1 MNAYTTS
8 PLMQKRYK
16 FRRLLKLILLF
27 IFSLHFVS
35 SYAQFEDES
44 SHKGL
49 SKKKWPPVIHK
60 LSEIGLPES
69 MVKRIRRYT
78 KQDMD
83 SAMQGGE
90 DFHESYAE
98 KDKNDVFEDY
108 VVKVM
113 LRFVGGSIV
122 GFVKKEN
129 MMQTNQG
136 QYVQTRIE
144 IPIEW
149 CALDSVKQEHCAKT
163 PEEIKEL
170 DSIAKPKDWHQ
181 KLDPNEVAQNKVE
194 DNFDLLQMLDSK
206 KGAKKLKSKKML
218 DSLASI
224 ATNLTGDDSLF
235 AVQKIN
241 KLQKE
246 LQVELRKKKGGVA
259 LDDST
264 LISITNGLSGV
275 DSMNA
280 IKSYFAMEKAQKD
293 KRFIKAE
300 KSLDSTTIASLTQGL
315 SPTDSVKAIRKFLM
329 GALAT
334 KRSKQTRG
342 APDKS
347 NGAMPINPNDSTG
360 LANPIPIFAGKTDK
374 KKKKGD
380 ELDEATIAKVTNGL
394 TGIDSVNALKE
405 YKLELAMQNNVKVKD
420 KKKKKGDEI
429 DEATIAQ
436 VTNGLTGLDSVNALR
451 EYKLSIAKQNNS
463 KDKKKKKGSPVE
475 KVVTQDNVSSSNP
488 TGNADSKSSDSATS
502 TIGSQPVVA
511 PTAPANTEVAPAA
524 ITPPSAKAS
533 KNEKK
538 KKKGV
543 DELDDATIATITKGL
558 SGDDSIAAIR
568 DYKLDAKREKDTK
581 KKKGSKVIEQVIQD
595 TAAKVEPTP
604 APVPATNVEPPVAN
618 PAVTKPKDSV
628 VTPKEVALP
637 EASTNGGRQ
646 RVIDSAALKEK
657 VAKDT
662 VSVVKPDAPPPVVPK
677 VEEKAKEVVP
687 TPPTETKPVVADTI
701 KAVVPVEPKV
711 EEKAK
716 EVVPTPPAETKPVVV
731 DTIKAFVQP
740 VAPKVEEKAKEDTP
754 TPPVET
760 KPVATD
766 STKQA
771 VVPAAEKDSTA
782 VAPPVVP
789 VESKPGRQ
797 RVEAVV
803 PPETDSTINKQKLP
817 SDSSITKPSSDT
829 INGNKIV
836 VPADTT
842 KPK

>member
-1 MNAYTTS
+1 MNSYTTS
-8 PLMQKRYK
+8 PLMQRRFK

-27 IFSLHFVS
+27 IFSLHLVS
-35 SYAQFEDES
+35 ASAQYGDES

-83 SAMQGGE
+83 SALLGGE

-98 KDKNDVFEDY
+98 KDNNDVFEDY

-136 QYVQTRIE
+136 EYVQTRIE

-149 CALDSVKQEHCAKT
+149 CALDSIKQEHCAKT
-163 PEEIKEL
+163 PEEIKDL

-218 DSLASI
+218 DSLVSVAS
-224 ATNLTGDDSLF
+224 NLTGDDSLF
-235 AVQKIN
+235 AMQKIS

-246 LQVELRKKKGGVA
+246 FQIEMRKKKGAAA

-264 LISITNGLSGV
+264 VASITSGLSGV
-275 DSMNA
+275 DSVNA
-280 IKSYFAMEKAQKD
+280 IKSYLAMEKAQKD

-300 KSLDSTTIASLTQGL
+300 KSLDSTTIATLTQGM
-315 SPTDSVKAIRKFLM
+315 SPTDSVKAIRKYLM
-329 GALAT
+329 GAMAT
-334 KRSKQTRG
+334 KRTKQTRG
-342 APDKS
+342 VPDKS
-347 NGAMPINPNDSTG
+347 NGAMPMNPNDSTG
-360 LANPIPIFAGKTDK
+360 LSNPIPVFAGKTDKK

-394 TGIDSVNALKE
+394 TGIDSVNALRE
-405 YKLELAMQNNVKVKD
+405 YKIELAKQNNGKD
-420 KKKKKGDEI
+420 KKKKKGKVVEKVVIALDSTAQSNLSTPVNGSAP
-429 DEATIAQ
+429 EATNATTPNVVTAKPAEIAP
-436 VTNGLTGLDSVNALR
+436 A
-451 EYKLSIAKQNNS
+451 IAPAVSQKANKN
-463 KDKKKKKGSPVE
+463 DKKKKKGS
-475 KVVTQDNVSSSNP
+475 
-488 TGNADSKSSDSATS
+488 
-502 TIGSQPVVA
+502 
-511 PTAPANTEVAPAA
+511 
-524 ITPPSAKAS
+524 
-533 KNEKK
+533 
-538 KKKGV
+538 
-543 DELDDATIATITKGL
+543 DELDEATITTITKGL
-558 SGDDSIAAIR
+558 TGDDSIAAIR
-568 DYKLDAKREKDTK
+568 DYKLEAKRGKDTK
-581 KKKGSKVIEQVIQD
+581 KKKGNKVVEQVIQD
-595 TAAKVEPTP
+595 TATKVEPS
-604 APVPATNVEPPVAN
+604 PATV
-618 PAVTKPKDSV
+618 PAVTVTPPTVNSPVVSTPKDTV
-628 VTPKEVALP
+628 ATTKEVVVP
-637 EASTNGGRQ
+637 EPTSNGRQ
-646 RVIDSAALKEK
+646 RVVDSAAIKEK
-657 VAKDT
+657 VVTDTTALVKPETPTVVPKVEEKAKEAIPTPPIENKSVIVDT
-662 VSVVKPDAPPPVVPK
+662 VKAVVLPIVPKAEEKAKEVIPTPPTDNKPVVVDTVKAVVPPVVQK

-687 TPPTETKPVVADTI
+687 TPPIEN
-701 KAVVPVEPKV
+701 
-711 EEKAK
+711 
-716 EVVPTPPAETKPVVV
+716 
-731 DTIKAFVQP
+731 
-740 VAPKVEEKAKEDTP
+740 
-754 TPPVET
+754 

-789 VESKPGRQ
+789 PVENKPSRQ
-797 RVEAVV
+797 RVEVVV
-803 PPETDSTINKQKLP
+803 PPSADTTANKPKLPTDSTTIK
-817 SDSSITKPSSDT
+817 SSSDT
-829 INGNKIV
+829 LGGNKIV
-836 VPADTT
+836 IPADTT

>member
-1 MNAYTTS
+1 
-8 PLMQKRYK
+8 
-16 FRRLLKLILLF
+16 
-27 IFSLHFVS
+27 
-35 SYAQFEDES
+35 
-44 SHKGL
+44 
-49 SKKKWPPVIHK
+49 
-60 LSEIGLPES
+60 
-69 MVKRIRRYT
+69 
-78 KQDMD
+78 MD

-122 GFVKKEN
+122 GFVKKEPL
-129 MMQTNQG
+129 MQSNRG
-136 QYVQTRIE
+136 EYVQTRIE

-149 CALDSVKQEHCAKT
+149 CALDSIKQEHCAKT

-194 DNFDLLQMLDSK
+194 DNFDLLQMLDNK
-206 KGAKKLKSKKML
+206 KGVKKLKNKKML

-224 ATNLTGDDSLF
+224 ATNLTGEDSLF
-235 AVQKIN
+235 AIQKIN

-246 LQVELRKKKGGVA
+246 LQVEMRKKRGGVA

-280 IKSYFAMEKAQKD
+280 IKSYYAMEKAQKD
-293 KRFIKAE
+293 KRYKKAE
-300 KSLDSTTIASLTQGL
+300 KSLDSTTIATLTQGL
-315 SPTDSVKAIRKFLM
+315 SPTDSVKAVRKYLM

-342 APDKS
+342 VPDRS
-347 NGAMPINPNDSTG
+347 TGAMPANPNDSTD
-360 LANPIPIFAGKTDK
+360 LNNSTPAFAGKTDK

-405 YKLELAMQNNVKVKD
+405 YKLELAMQNSVKAKD
-420 KKKKKGDEI
+420 KKKKKTDEF
-429 DEATIAQ
+429 DEATIAK
-436 VTNGLTGLDSVNALR
+436 VTNGLSGVDSVNALR
-451 EYKLSIAKQNNS
+451 EYKLSITRQNNS
-463 KDKKKKKGSPVE
+463 KDKKKKKGNPVE
-475 KVVTQDNVSSSNP
+475 KVEVQDNATPSNSAGNTDNKPADNGVPNVVS
-488 TGNADSKSSDSATS
+488 K
-502 TIGSQPVVA
+502 PVVA
-511 PTAPANTEVAPAA
+511 PVVAPANTDVASTTV
-524 ITPPSAKAS
+524 TPPSTKS
-533 KNEKK
+533 VKTDKK
-538 KKKGV
+538 KKKGA

-558 SGDDSIAAIR
+558 TGDDSIAAIR
-568 DYKLDAKREKDTK
+568 DYKLDAKRGKDAK
-581 KKKGSKVIEQVIQD
+581 KKKGNKVIEQVVQD
-595 TAAKVEPTP
+595 TAATKIEPTP
-604 APVPATNVEPPVAN
+604 APLPSTTNVETPVVN
-618 PAVTKPKDSV
+618 TPVVSTPKDT
-628 VTPKEVALP
+628 VTTTKEVVVP
-637 EASTNGGRQ
+637 EPLVNGRQ
-646 RVIDSAALKEK
+646 RVVDSAALKEK
-657 VAKDT
+657 IAKDT
-662 VSVVKPDAPPPVVPK
+662 VSSVKAVAPPVVPK

-687 TPPTETKPVVADTI
+687 TPPIESKPVVADTV
-701 KAVVPVEPKV
+701 KAVAPAVVPKV

-716 EVVPTPPAETKPVVV
+716 EVIPTPQVESKPAVA
-731 DTIKAFVQP
+731 DTVKA
-740 VAPKVEEKAKEDTP
+740 VAPQVVP

-760 KPVATD
+760 KPAATD
-766 STKQA
+766 ST
-771 VVPAAEKDSTA
+771 S

-789 VESKPGRQ
+789 PVDNKPSRQ

-803 PPETDSTINKQKLP
+803 PPTVDSTANKPKLS
-817 SDSSITKPSSDT
+817 SDSSIAKPASDT
-829 INGNKIV
+829 LGANKIV